1 MSQSQ
6 TPFTTSTMP
15 LELPDLSNPK
25 AFDLWRVAILR
36 GSSEE
41 LMQAVELLKQ
51 IDTALGYLRA
61 AMSLT
66 VKDSEQSQALASRA
80 LMSNDQTIH
89 LIAKAQLANLHA
101 RKAWSG
107 SDKPQFDAQATPLV
121 LEEILREM
129 KTSRERSPL
138 SVEGELR
145 VHLML
150 ADAYTLNQD
159 FSRTRINAAEAI
171 ILAQALGMESYVL
184 VANYQLANAT
194 YYEGNAATAAALFKR
209 VSDDPATDPIL
220 SEHANWARIVA
231 FEALGDDDGIELIL
245 SQIVVENG
253 TPDWANKAA
262 IQLQTLRY
270 PGIELKDE
278 TLKGLENFT
287 AAITKIYCL
296 ILKALMTS
304 PEEASVAREHYR
316 AAYLETQRFTQP
328 ALGWLRLELQT
339 LAGFSLLQ
347 MGESG
352 LALQRI
358 PSMDDIAKLPPAKRA
373 FALCVLVE
381 ILERALPDGAESL
394 ADTLRR
400 AAECFAD
407 FDERILTQVVAR
419 LQVLTP
425 VALAL
430 LGRFPGVPDAV
441 IQASNQIIINLIARP
456 ITVYDTAGMRP
467 IQAVKY
473 ILQAFN
479 IDTDF
484 LGRSGG
490 GQSQALRQVLFRRYH
505 QQESWY
511 RPVTAAQVN
520 FAMLC
525 CRDAIQDNRTR
536 LLLQRAIKDLRIQ
549 NGYVPKLQKLEQ
561 PEELNLIQVTLEKFE
576 KSLITARAASLSLF
590 GQGGVL

>member
-1 MSQSQ
+1 MNQNQ
-6 TPFTTSTMP
+6 TPLTTPTMQ
-15 LELPDLSNPK
+15 LELPDLTDPHE
-25 AFDLWRVAILR
+25 FDLWRVATLR
-36 GSSEE
+36 RSSEE
-41 LMQAVELLKQ
+41 LMQAVEVLKQ
-51 IDTALGYLRA
+51 TDTVLGYLRA
-61 AMSLT
+61 AMLLT
-66 VKDSEQSQALASRA
+66 TKDSEQSQALASRA

-89 LIAKAQLANLHA
+89 LISKAHLANLHA

-107 SDKPQFDAQATPLV
+107 SNTPQFDAQATPLV
-121 LEEILREM
+121 LEEILREI
-129 KTSRERSPL
+129 KTFRERSPL
-138 SVEGELR
+138 SIEGELR

-171 ILAQALGMESYVL
+171 ILAQALRMESYVL

-194 YYEGNAATAAALFKR
+194 YYEGNAATAAVLFKR
-209 VSDDPATDPIL
+209 VSDDPATDLLL
-220 SEHANWARIVA
+220 SERANWARIVA
-231 FEALGDDDGIELIL
+231 FEALGDDDGVELIL
-245 SQIVVENG
+245 SRIVVENE
-253 TPDWANKAA
+253 TPDWANKVAVE
-262 IQLQTLRY
+262 LHTLRY
-270 PGIELKDE
+270 PWIELKDE
-278 TLKGLENFT
+278 ALNSVENFT
-287 AAITKIYCL
+287 AVITKIYL
-296 ILKALMTS
+296 WVLKALSTS
-304 PEEASVAREHYR
+304 PEEANVAREHYR
-316 AAYLETQRFTQP
+316 AAYHETQRFTQP

-339 LAGFSLLQ
+339 WAGFLLLQ
-347 MGESG
+347 MGETG

-358 PSMDDIAKLPPAKRA
+358 SSMNDFAKLPPAKRA
-373 FALCVLVE
+373 FALCVLIE

-394 ADTLRR
+394 TDTLKR

-407 FDERILTQVVAR
+407 FEERILHQVIAR
-419 LQVLTP
+419 LQLLTP

-441 IQASNQIIINLIARP
+441 IQASNQTIINLNARP
-456 ITVYDTAGMRP
+456 ITVYGTAGVRP

-473 ILQAFN
+473 ILQTFSV
-479 IDTDF
+479 DTDF

-490 GQSQALRQVLFRRYH
+490 GQLQALRQVLFRRFH
-505 QQESWY
+505 HQESWY

-525 CRDAIQDNRTR
+525 CRDAVQDNRTR
-536 LLLQRAIKDLRIQ
+536 LLLQRAIQDLRVQ

-561 PEELNLIQVTLEKFE
+561 PDELNLIQVTLEKLE